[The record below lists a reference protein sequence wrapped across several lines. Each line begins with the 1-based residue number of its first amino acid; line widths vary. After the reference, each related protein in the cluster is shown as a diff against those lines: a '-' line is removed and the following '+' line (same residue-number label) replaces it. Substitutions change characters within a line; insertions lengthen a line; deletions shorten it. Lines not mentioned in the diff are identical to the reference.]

1 MSDIRTLTNA
11 VSAVLVAALAVS
23 FIVVIRA
30 ALSVH

>member
-11 VSAVLVAALAVS
+11 VSAVLVAVLAVS

>member
-1 MSDIRTLTNA
+1 MSDIRTLTKA
-11 VSAVLVAALAVS
+11 VSAVLVAVLAVS